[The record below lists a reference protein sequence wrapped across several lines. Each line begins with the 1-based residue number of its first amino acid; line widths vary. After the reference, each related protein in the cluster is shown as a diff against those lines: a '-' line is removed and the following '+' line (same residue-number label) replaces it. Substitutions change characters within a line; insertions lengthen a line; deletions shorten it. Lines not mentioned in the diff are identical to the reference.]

1 MWRSDG
7 RGGREFTLGKES
19 WAAAAHAA
27 LECSAFVADVD
38 EELVTDDERSCY
50 NCRSRRWSAAS
61 FSCLGFIGR

>member
-7 RGGREFTLGKES
+7 RGGREFTLGRES

-38 EELVTDDERSCY
+38 EELVTDDERSC
-50 NCRSRRWSAAS
+50 
-61 FSCLGFIGR
+61 